1 MEKPE
6 DTLPNAKLRRE
17 REKRGWSQ
25 NELAARIGA
34 DPKVVSRW
42 ERGEATPSKFYQKK
56 LCELFEK
63 NAVEL
68 GFLKEETVAIPKDAL
83 IDEQQLPRQGPQIT
97 DQSEERQE
105 SGQAQ
110 PGEQDTND
118 QGEIF
123 LDQPQQIITQSQQI
137 VIRLQNEGYEN
148 RSLKAELKSAYLQ
161 LLTISEARLNYAG
174 TVEALRRFNG
184 DVAYEQLPTAKSELE
199 KAEQAFDEASIRR
212 ILVLFDNNKVWFRYY
227 KATQAF
233 HQYKECTK
241 VLVEEALQ
249 PLSPLSRRVLR
260 LDVLLNPKLED
271 DPTTRKIYMQV
282 INEINAM
289 QKAMN
294 KRLRF

>member
-6 DTLPNAKLRRE
+6 HTLPNAKLRRE

-34 DPKVVSRW
+34 DPKMVSRW

-56 LCELFEK
+56 LCELFVK

-118 QGEIF
+118 QDEIF

-148 RSLKAELKSAYLQ
+148 RSLKAELKCAYLQ

-184 DVAYEQLPTAKSELE
+184 DVAYERLPTAKSELE

-212 ILVLFDNNKVWFRYY
+212 TLQCCLTIIRCGV
-227 KATQAF
+227 AT
-233 HQYKECTK
+233 T
-241 VLVEEALQ
+241 
-249 PLSPLSRRVLR
+249 
-260 LDVLLNPKLED
+260 
-271 DPTTRKIYMQV
+271 
-282 INEINAM
+282 
-289 QKAMN
+289 
-294 KRLRF
+294 